1 VGTGICARGGNEENG
16 GSYGQNAIQVEEQQ
30 RQNDNNVQWSSTAE
44 CSQDSMLDQGVYGT
58 LVDCMREEGDGED
71 VQGLQNIFDEL
82 FEGI

>member
-1 VGTGICARGGNEENG
+1 MGTGICARGGNEENG